1 MTLDYQMFRDY
12 YERELATLL
21 ERIAT
26 GQADQD
32 TIQAFG
38 LVAELYSRSLATAN
52 YDANIAQHAQ
62 WRKHAANVEAN
73 NDRTAAAL
81 ERIAAVLERLTQ
93 SESEAP

>member
-1 MTLDYQMFRDY
+1 MMRDY

-32 TIQAFG
+32 TVQAFG
-38 LVAELYSRSLATAN
+38 LVAELYARALATAN

-62 WRKHAANVEAN
+62 WRKHVTNVEAI

-81 ERIAAVLERLTQ
+81 ERIASALEWLAPLL
-93 SESEAP
+93 ESEAQP